1 LFLVSGDRKLY
12 DVQNLNQ
19 ELSEETQRLKR
30 SWSHHEAGWLRDYLV
45 AGVEDPRCN
54 IQSILS
60 RHFIIHEL
68 AGPGFESLMAEEYRF
83 AAALDWLQ
91 RVARL
96 AGDPEGCSVTL
107 YALKKAADNAEGLE
121 IPGFVLQAFSA
132 LPRSVD
138 GCLVPNYLEGFLTSQ
153 EPSRAGGPGIEGVKN
168 TFALL
173 WEQALKKTLSTNP
186 GQTASGP
193 KREHGERKQTEV
205 AEQLSVIE
213 PACGS
218 ANDYRFL
225 KAYGIAPFIDYT
237 GFDLCPTNV
246 ENARALFPAVRF
258 QAGNVFQ
265 IDAPAKSF
273 DFCVVHDL
281 LEHLSIAGMETAV
294 AEICR
299 VTRRG
304 VCLGFF
310 QMEEMGQHLVRPVDD
325 YHWNLLS
332 RKEMQ
337 QLFARH
343 GFEAQMIHIGSLLG
357 ERVGWPETHNPNAY
371 TFVLRAR

>member
-1 LFLVSGDRKLY
+1 M
-12 DVQNLNQ
+12 DVQKLNP
-19 ELSEETQRLKR
+19 ELSEETQKLKR
-30 SWSHHEAGWLRDYLV
+30 SWSHHEAAWLRDYLV

-60 RHFIIHEL
+60 RHFVIREL
-68 AGPGFESLMAEEYRF
+68 AVPGFESLMAEEYRF
-83 AAALDWLQ
+83 GAALDWLQ

-96 AGDPEGCSVTL
+96 AGDPEGCSVAL
-107 YALKKAADNAEGLE
+107 YALKKGADNAEGLE
-121 IPGFVLQAFSA
+121 IPRFVLQAFSA
-132 LPRSVD
+132 LPRNLD
-138 GCLVPNYLEGFLTSQ
+138 GRLVPNYLEAFLTSQ
-153 EPSRAGGPGIEGVKN
+153 EPPLEGGPGIEGVKN

-173 WEQALKKTLSTNP
+173 WEQALKETLSSSSKNIV
-186 GQTASGP
+186 SEHD
-193 KREHGERKQTEV
+193 REHEKRQQTEGS
-205 AEQLSVIE
+205 ERLSVIE

-225 KAYGIAPFIDYT
+225 NAYGIAPFIDYT
-237 GFDLCPTNV
+237 GFDLCPANV
-246 ENARALFPAVRF
+246 ENGRALFPAVRF

-273 DFCVVHDL
+273 DLCVVHDL

-332 RKEMQ
+332 RKQMQ

-343 GFEAQMIHIGSLLG
+343 GFEAQMIHIGSFLG
-357 ERVGWPETHNPNAY
+357 ERFGWPETHNPNAY